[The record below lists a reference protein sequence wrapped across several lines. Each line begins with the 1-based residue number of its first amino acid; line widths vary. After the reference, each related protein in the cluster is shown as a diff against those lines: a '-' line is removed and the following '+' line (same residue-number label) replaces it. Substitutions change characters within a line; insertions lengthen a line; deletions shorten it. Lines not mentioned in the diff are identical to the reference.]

1 MDGRATDAQ
10 RHSVTD
16 PGTAG
21 AGVRPAACRLC
32 GVAVVPGARFCVNC
46 GAIQQR
52 AASSV
57 PSLRVPAGAP
67 FSAALPPL
75 PGAQGAGSGP
85 DATRAGG
92 GAGDNAASTPTPVAV
107 DSEAVV
113 AERTV
118 APIAGPDARE
128 PGTDGV
134 PEVGVDG
141 PAASDAP
148 GADLSTPPGEEAPIF
163 ASAPDAAPPAADAG
177 HTPPVGPGTPAR
189 SGRVRPKVTF
199 GRTETESAPAPDD
212 KGKVARGERLVAWLA
227 LGVLVVTAGFFVHR
241 IVSGTLQEAAAPPQQ
256 APRPALAGPE
266 APRPPEAAESAAPSA
281 RPSTTA
287 QPSSESPARATAPV
301 PEPAVLKS
309 EEVGMAAAARA
320 LKPAAPRTVTA
331 PPAPTP
337 GAPSPPAADVP
348 APVPV
353 AVAPPPA
360 AETPRQGPA
369 APVSRW
375 AQMAADLSACA
386 SGNFF
391 ERVGCEHRVRARYCE
406 GWWGSVAECPSG
418 RQADYGN

>member
-46 GAIQQR
+46 GAIQQK

-75 PGAQGAGSGP
+75 PGAQGAGAGP
-85 DATRAGG
+85 RTPRAGG
-92 GAGDNAASTPTPVAV
+92 GAGDIAAPTPTPVAV
-107 DSEAVV
+107 ETEAVV
-113 AERTV
+113 AESTV
-118 APIAGPDARE
+118 APIAEPDARD
-128 PGTDGV
+128 PGTDSV
-134 PEVGVDG
+134 PEGGVDG

-148 GADLSTPPGEEAPIF
+148 GAAVGTRAGEEAPIF
-163 ASAPDAAPPAADAG
+163 ASAPDAAPPAVDAG
-177 HTPPVGPGTPAR
+177 HTPRAGPGTPAR

-199 GRTETESAPAPDD
+199 GRAETDSAPAPD
-212 KGKVARGERLVAWLA
+212 GKRQVARGERLVAWLA

-241 IVSGTLQEAAAPPQQ
+241 IVSGTLQEAAAPPQH
-256 APRPALAGPE
+256 APRPAFAVPE
-266 APRPPEAAESAAPSA
+266 APRPPEAAESAPSPRQSA
-281 RPSTTA
+281 KA
-287 QPSSESPARATAPV
+287 QPPSESPARATAPV
-301 PEPAVLKS
+301 PEPAIIKS

-320 LKPAAPRTVTA
+320 LKPAAPRTVSA
-331 PPAPTP
+331 PPVPTP
-337 GAPSPPAADVP
+337 GTPSPPAADAP
-348 APVPV
+348 APVPL

-375 AQMAADLSACA
+375 AQMAVDLSACA

-418 RQADYGN
+418 RQSDYGN